1 MMAQIIL
8 KGHYFTSAAIYVSH
22 PVLEYNILKVPEMMI
37 FFYIIIQPRM
47 RRSWDHAI
55 NAGGLRELDGRA
67 SEDHQLRPAA
77 AAVLFVA

>member
-37 FFYIIIQPRM
+37 FFYIII
-47 RRSWDHAI
+47 
-55 NAGGLRELDGRA
+55 
-67 SEDHQLRPAA
+67 
-77 AAVLFVA
+77 